1 MKAGAGAGDQGE
13 TGSLAGAGAEAGAEG
28 GAEARAE
35 SGAVLNPDS
44 AIQPRP
50 LLSICIPAYNR
61 ARFLAPLLHSI
72 MAQSVGDGDLEI
84 VIAEDASPERSQIAA
99 IVQSALQR
107 GAPTPIRYS
116 ENAVNL
122 GYDGNVRRLVEQARG
137 RWCFFLG
144 NDDLLAPGALA
155 ITRAHLAAHPGIGL
169 LLRGYAWFRGAPENI
184 AGTAR
189 YVSAPTLF
197 AAGVDAIAM
206 CFRRSGVISGYIVD
220 RDAAFAA
227 ATDRFDGTLY
237 YQMHL
242 TASVLATRPALAV
255 PEVLVLCRDGTPPD
269 FGVAAAEQGH
279 FTPGGYTPQARVRM
293 VRGAFEIL
301 AAHASPDDPATREV
315 WSRVVRDYA
324 RHFYPFVMDQLTLP
338 WRQYL
343 ALCRAY
349 ASTPVGRH
357 PAFYVNC
364 IVAYALGRR
373 RADALIE
380 RMRGWLGR
388 TPRL

>member
-1 MKAGAGAGDQGE
+1 MSP
-13 TGSLAGAGAEAGAEG
+13 GSDA
-28 GAEARAE
+28 
-35 SGAVLNPDS
+35 S
-44 AIQPRP
+44 APARP

-61 ARFLAPLLHSI
+61 ARFLAPLLESI
-72 MAQSVGDGDLEI
+72 TAQGGDDVEI
-84 VIAEDASPERSQIAA
+84 VIAEDASPERAEIAA
-99 IVQSALQR
+99 IAQAAAQAGGSM
-107 GAPTPIRYS
+107 PIRYV
-116 ENAVNL
+116 ENPVNL
-122 GYDGNVRRLVEQARG
+122 GYDGNIRQLVALARG
-137 RWCFFLG
+137 CWCFFMG

-155 ITRAHLAAHPGIGL
+155 TTRVHLAAHPGIGL
-169 LLRGYAWFRGAPENI
+169 LLRGYSWFRGAPEQI

-189 YVSAPTLF
+189 YVTEPTRF
-197 AAGVDAIAM
+197 AAGADAVAM

-242 TASVLATRPALAV
+242 TASVLATRAALAV
-255 PEVLVLCRDGTPPD
+255 PEVLVLCRDGTPPE

-279 FTPGGYTPQARVRM
+279 FTPGGYTPAARVRM

-301 AAHASPDDPATREV
+301 AAHASPDDPATRDT
-315 WSRVVRDYA
+315 WQRVVRDYA
-324 RHFYPFVMDQLTLP
+324 RHFYPFVMDQLELP

-343 ALCRAY
+343 ALCREY
-349 ASTPVGRH
+349 ARTPVGRH

-373 RADALIE
+373 RTDSVIE
-380 RMRGWLGR
+380 RLRGWLGR